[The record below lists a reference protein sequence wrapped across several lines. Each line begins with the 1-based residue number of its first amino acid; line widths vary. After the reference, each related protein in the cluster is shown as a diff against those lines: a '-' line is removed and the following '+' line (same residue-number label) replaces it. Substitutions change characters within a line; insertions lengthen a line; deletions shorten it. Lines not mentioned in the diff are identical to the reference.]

1 MSVRTL
7 LVDVGGVLLRE
18 RPEFWDLLQRE
29 FHAPVDVESLFYGP
43 GSPWAECRTGALDY
57 MEYTRRVAEQL
68 GMDSAILADLRE
80 RHEWV
85 LNQPMAA
92 WVRDTH
98 RRGLEVILV
107 SNADLTLEE
116 RLRAFGL
123 NDVFDAVVNSA
134 RVGSAKPDPGIYRH
148 AMKLTESA
156 PSECLFVDDRE
167 KNCRVAHELG
177 LQTLV
182 FCDID
187 QFCREVQQRYAAEAW
202 LIPEGI

>member
-1 MSVRTL
+1 MSVKTL
-7 LVDVGGVLLRE
+7 LVDVGGVLLSE
-18 RPEFWDLLQRE
+18 RPEFWKMLQRD

-43 GSPWAECRTGALDY
+43 GSPWPECRTGALDHI
-57 MEYTRRVAEQL
+57 EYTRRVAEQL
-68 GMDSAILADLRE
+68 GMDPARLAELRE

-92 WVRDTH
+92 WVRDIH

-123 NDVFDAVVNSA
+123 DDVFDAVVNSA
-134 RVGSAKPDPGIYRH
+134 RVGSAKPDAVIYRR
-148 AMKLTESA
+148 ALELTESA

-167 KNCRVAHELG
+167 KNCAVARELG

-182 FCDID
+182 FCDMA
-187 QFCREVQQRYAAEAW
+187 QFLQELQRRHAGEAW
-202 LIPEGI
+202 LVPEGI